1 MIKSIVFDMGD
12 VLMDFSPA
20 AFAARYDLSE
30 DDRKLLIETV
40 FNGADWALCD
50 WGYLTEEQ
58 VAERA
63 CAKLPERLH
72 EAAWGAAAHWF
83 EPVIP
88 IEGMQDILRRIKA
101 AGYGLYLLSNAG
113 NHHKDYWPHVPGSE
127 YFDGVLASSYV
138 KVVKPQP
145 EFYIM
150 LFQRFSL
157 KPDECL
163 FIDNSN
169 INLAGAALC
178 GMHTLHFAGAEKLF
192 ADFKDLGINI

>member
-1 MIKSIVFDMGD
+1 MIKNIVFDMGD
-12 VLMDFSPA
+12 VLMHFRTQDFVN
-20 AFAARYDLSE
+20 RYDLTE
-30 DDRKLLIETV
+30 DEKALLTDVV
-40 FNGADWALCD
+40 FGGADWALCD

-63 CAKLPERLH
+63 CKKLPEKLH
-72 EAAWGAAAHWF
+72 EAAWGCAAHWF

-88 IEGMQDILRRIKA
+88 VEGMAELVRRIKE

-113 NHHKDYWPHVPGSE
+113 HHHKDYWPHVPGSE
-127 YFDGVLASSYV
+127 YFDGVLASAYI

-145 EFYIM
+145 EIYHM
-150 LFQRFSL
+150 LFEKFSL
-157 KPDECL
+157 DPKECV

-178 GMHTLHFAGAEKLF
+178 GMETLHFTSAKKLL
-192 ADFKDLGINI
+192 ADLQALGIKL